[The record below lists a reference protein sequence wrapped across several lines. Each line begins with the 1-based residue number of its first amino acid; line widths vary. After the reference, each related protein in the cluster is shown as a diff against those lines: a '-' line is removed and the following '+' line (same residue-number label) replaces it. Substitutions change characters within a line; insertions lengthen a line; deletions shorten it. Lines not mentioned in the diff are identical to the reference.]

1 MIKILTFI
9 TLLFLTF
16 SVSSE
21 YITVKLSSTPLEAA
35 NSLAERWIIKDK
47 SSNPDD
53 YNLDQNVLR
62 QEIAIVSLRV
72 SWLDMKDSCDNT
84 FKDLTSITP
93 NDWAC
98 VVVESLVD
106 NELITKNDFFR
117 PEDYIT
123 KAESL
128 KMLIK
133 SIGYDFEYDSNSSVS
148 WQEQYVDFAVDKWVV
163 EKFTD
168 YNTLASR
175 GWVFMVADTTVKKY
189 EEEKIKKSTKVYSD
203 EY

>member
-47 SSNPDD
+47 SSNPSD
-53 YNLDQNVLR
+53 YNLDKNVLR

-84 FKDLTSITP
+84 FKDLTPTTP

-98 VVVESLVD
+98 VVAESLVD
-106 NELITKNDFFR
+106 NKLITKNDFFR

-133 SIGYDFEYDSNSSVS
+133 SIGYDFEYDSSSSVS
-148 WQEQYVDFAVDKWVV
+148 WQEQYVDFAADKWVV
-163 EKFTD
+163 ERFTD
-168 YNTLASR
+168 YNTLATR

-189 EEEKIKKSTKVYSD
+189 EEEKVKKSTKVYSD